1 MDGPTG
7 GPLVSIVIAS
17 YNRANLVERAVRSA
31 LNQTYPNIEVFVS
44 DDHSPDDTL
53 AVLDK
58 IRDPRLRVHAQ
69 PRNVGVW
76 ENWTAAANGATGDY
90 LVFLG
95 DDDYLTP
102 NFAELHVA
110 AFNRHPEVAVVFS
123 PMQDETLD
131 GKSSGVMKPY
141 IQAGQ
146 VAGPE
151 AIIEGLLAARLFF
164 GSAMFR
170 RKLAIAT
177 WLTTR
182 AEDMVADWGLL
193 FRLSLIDR
201 VKSTGCTGSN
211 YHKTVH
217 PNRLSSRWTDVT
229 TLLSDLYLRMAPHC
243 PDPRQRRKFRRLSSL
258 ERITLAR
265 HHAALGS
272 LAECR
277 RELWR
282 ALRICPWIRHA
293 YTQLA
298 QSYFYPGRLTR
309 TAREQRGM
317 NA

>member
-17 YNRANLVERAVRSA
+17 YGRAQLVVRAVQSA
-31 LNQTYPNIEVFVS
+31 LGQTYPKVEVIVS
-44 DDHSPDDTL
+44 DDHSADNTL
-53 AVLDK
+53 ALLAE
-58 IRDPRLRVHAQ
+58 IRDPRLKVHAQ
-69 PRNVGVW
+69 PHNVGAW
-76 ENWTAAANGATGDY
+76 ENWTAAACLGTGEY

-102 NFAELHVA
+102 NFVEVHLA

-217 PNRLSSRWTDVT
+217 PNRLSSRW
-229 TLLSDLYLRMAPHC
+229 SSCSQAMAH
-243 PDPRQRRKFRRLSSL
+243 SSL
-258 ERITLAR
+258 
-265 HHAALGS
+265 
-272 LAECR
+272 
-277 RELWR
+277 
-282 ALRICPWIRHA
+282 
-293 YTQLA
+293 
-298 QSYFYPGRLTR
+298 
-309 TAREQRGM
+309 
-317 NA
+317 